1 MSPTKR
7 VGGAAELAAHT
18 VVVDDNHLEEKS
30 AAPLTAI
37 EKMLVMLGDLFE
49 RWNRWRSPRESKTL
63 RTGRARPSR
72 GIQKSPDFGT
82 YPS

>member
-18 VVVDDNHLEEKS
+18 VVVDDHHLEEKS

-37 EKMLVMLGDLFE
+37 EKMLVMLGDPSE
-49 RWNRWRSPRESKTL
+49 TMDRMEVSQREQDGKN
-63 RTGRARPSR
+63 
-72 GIQKSPDFGT
+72 
-82 YPS
+82 